1 MTNEHD
7 SHPIDVFLFTFGCI
21 IIWGADENKRRGNI
35 KKYRFCRK
43 RKLKEAHSEFIDLIT
58 MILKIELILTKK
70 KNIIILG
77 NDSTLVKLSV
87 SHALAQ
93 SVKLNDLEESVIKPA

>member
-1 MTNEHD
+1 M
-7 SHPIDVFLFTFGCI
+7 
-21 IIWGADENKRRGNI
+21 
-35 KKYRFCRK
+35 
-43 RKLKEAHSEFIDLIT
+43 KEAHSEFIDFDYND
-58 MILKIELILTKK
+58 IEDRTYINEE

-93 SVKLNDLEESVIKPA
+93 SVKLNDLEESVINLLKRIKPIQKELAQTG